1 MRHASKHV
9 VESTEYVTFRLAE
22 QWIGIPVLTV
32 QEVLMPHRI
41 TQVPLAQGSVP
52 GLLNLRGQIVTA
64 LDLRA
69 VLHLPPRDADAPF
82 MNVVVRHDGE
92 LFAFMVDDVGDV
104 VPVEPGAIEPAP
116 PTLDERW
123 RSATSG
129 IVRRERDLLVVMNVS
144 ELIRLELVA
153 T

>member
-1 MRHASKHV
+1 MTMPDRLSSGVA
-9 VESTEYVTFRLAE
+9 EYVTFRLAD
-22 QWIGIPVLTV
+22 QWLGIPVLAV

-41 TQVPLAQGSVP
+41 THVPLAQGSVP

-69 VLHLPPRDADAPF
+69 VLQLPPRTAEQDY

-104 VPVEPGAIEPAP
+104 VPVEPGAIESPPA
-116 PTLDERW
+116 TLNERW
-123 RSATSG
+123 RSATAG
-129 IVRRERDLLVVMNVS
+129 IVRRERDLLVVMNVP
-144 ELIRLELVA
+144 ELIRLELIA
-153 T
+153 S

>member
-1 MRHASKHV
+1 MSPPTHTP
-9 VESTEYVTFRLAE
+9 STITEFVTFRLAD
-22 QWIGIPVLTV
+22 QWLGIPVMAV

-41 TQVPLAQGSVP
+41 THVPLAQGSVP

-69 VLHLPPRDADAPF
+69 VLQLPARDAHAEY
-82 MNVVVRHDGE
+82 MNVVVRHEGE

-123 RSATSG
+123 RTATAG
-129 IVRRERDLLVVMNVS
+129 IVRRERDLLVVMSVP

-153 T
+153 S

>member
-1 MRHASKHV
+1 MSNASRAP
-9 VESTEYVTFRLAE
+9 EEGLEFVTFRLAD
-22 QWIGIPVLTV
+22 QWLGIAVMTV

-41 TQVPLAQGSVP
+41 THVPLAQTSVP

-69 VLHLPPRDADAPF
+69 VLHLPAREQEQEY
-82 MNVVVRHDGE
+82 MNVVVRHEGE
-92 LFAFMVDDVGDV
+92 LFAFMVDEVGDV
-104 VPVEPGAIEPAP
+104 VPVEPSAIEMAP

-123 RSATSG
+123 RTATVG
-129 IVRRERDLLVVMNVS
+129 IVRRDRDLLVVMSVP

-153 T
+153 S